1 MRKAGMAFLEGPR
14 TQHTGSSGFAAGGG
28 AGNSSFSGV
37 LLEPNGRDRGPDER
51 GFVPARKLRKSD
63 RVRLPDQP
71 TPLSPPLDDAELS
84 ERLAQGDR
92 WAQEAFYRK
101 YVQVVWGLALRL
113 MGNRADAEDV
123 LQDTFAEALRDA
135 GQMRDRRVLRS
146 WLMSVTVH
154 QAHRRFRRRRL
165 LRSLGLERGER
176 MDALEQQACRGT
188 GPEAAAELR
197 KLAQLLERLPARR
210 RIAWCLRFMEGCSLD
225 EVAEYC
231 ACSLATAKREISA
244 AHAQIKQ
251 HLDIAEPSDA

>member
-1 MRKAGMAFLEGPR
+1 MPATK
-14 TQHTGSSGFAAGGG
+14 
-28 AGNSSFSGV
+28 
-37 LLEPNGRDRGPDER
+37 
-51 GFVPARKLRKSD
+51 ARKTD
-63 RVRLPDQP
+63 RARLPDQP
-71 TPLSPPLDDAELS
+71 TLLSPPLDDAELS

-135 GQMRDRRVLRS
+135 GQMRDRRVLRG

-176 MDALEQQACRGT
+176 VHALEEQASHAS

-197 KLAQLLERLPARR
+197 KLANLLEQLPARR
-210 RIAWCLRFMEGCSLD
+210 RIAWCLRVMEGCSLD

-231 ACSLATAKREISA
+231 ACSLATAKRDISA
-244 AHAQIKQ
+244 AHAQIRR
-251 HLDIAEPSDA
+251 HLDIEEPRDV